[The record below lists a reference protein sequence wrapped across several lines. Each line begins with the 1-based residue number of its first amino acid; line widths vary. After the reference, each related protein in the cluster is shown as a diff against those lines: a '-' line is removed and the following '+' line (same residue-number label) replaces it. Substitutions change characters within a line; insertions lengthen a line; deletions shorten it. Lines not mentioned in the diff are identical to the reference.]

1 MFLTLLTKY
10 MSFQFDN
17 YKKRHAFILFL
28 MNNKHFNIEISKLIK
43 YGNATGQLDAEAP
56 IDEYGSSHDS

>member
-1 MFLTLLTKY
+1 
-10 MSFQFDN
+10 
-17 YKKRHAFILFL
+17 